1 MSGLKQWVDEGQ
13 RIGVMAEWSGWGGG
27 GVLFMKSVMQIKLKI
42 VFYPQV
48 LVRACWKLSVSIR
61 LKTDAV
67 SCIMEK
73 GSQYCFYWCGE
84 LFMLYIYVKER
95 GSEIVRERLREK
107 GYQIRV
113 SIGS

>member
-1 MSGLKQWVDEGQ
+1 MD
-13 RIGVMAEWSGWGGG
+13 GGG